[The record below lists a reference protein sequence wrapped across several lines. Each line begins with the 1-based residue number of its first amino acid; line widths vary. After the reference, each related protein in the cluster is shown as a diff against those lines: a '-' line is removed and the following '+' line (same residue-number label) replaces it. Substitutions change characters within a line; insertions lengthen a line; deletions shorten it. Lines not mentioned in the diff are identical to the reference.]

1 MKILR
6 LVLLA
11 IGVLALVLGA
21 MWLSGGT
28 TPPPPVNPQKT
39 ILAETSKT
47 IHAGWAEAETW
58 SQKLFAEQ
66 QSDIGQ
72 MLGAGRISPTEAD
85 YLMAQSNNAAAD
97 ALHRVLLAEFHRSD
111 CRTAVVKDGMAGVDT
126 LWRRLPGDARLQELR
141 QIYDVYVK
149 VARFVA
155 SSHRLS
161 PAFNGHSWK
170 SFGPHRSRVLA
181 EADSYRNN
189 AIYRRH
195 LSKIITLRD
204 GLAATNTR
212 LSEAQQQH
220 HKALYDQIVR
230 HFNRF
235 TTDQARLSQRQ
246 LLADVFHRFSSE
258 IGGQLASSLG
268 SYYARY

>member
-11 IGVLALVLGA
+11 VGVLALVLGA

-39 ILAETSKT
+39 ILAETSKS
-47 IHAGWAEAETW
+47 IHSAWAEAEAW
-58 SQKLFAEQ
+58 SQKLYAEL

-72 MLGAGRISPTEAD
+72 MQGAGRISPTEAD

-97 ALHRVLLAEFHRSD
+97 ALHRVLLQEFHRSD
-111 CRTAVVKDGMAGVDT
+111 CRPAVVGGAMAGVDT

-141 QIYDVYVK
+141 KIYGVYVK
-149 VARFVA
+149 VSRFVA
-155 SSHRLS
+155 SSHQLS
-161 PAFNGHSWK
+161 PAFNGSSWK

-181 EADSYRNN
+181 EADGYRQNTV
-189 AIYRRH
+189 YRQH
-195 LSKIITLRD
+195 LSNITTLRN
-204 GLAATNTR
+204 GLAATAER
-212 LSEAQQQH
+212 LSKAEKQH
-220 HKALYDQIVR
+220 HQALYNQIVR
-230 HFNRF
+230 HFDYY
-235 TTDQARLSQRQ
+235 TTDQARISQRSR
-246 LLADVFHRFSSE
+246 LADVFHRFSSE

>member
-47 IHAGWAEAETW
+47 IHASWAEAETW

-72 MLGAGRISPTEAD
+72 MQGAGRISPTEAD

-97 ALHRVLLAEFHRSD
+97 ALHREGAVAVAHNVGDDDVAGIER
-111 CRTAVVKDGMAGVDT
+111 AVVERLVFIGDFYREFADG
-126 LWRRLPGDARLQELR
+126 GDV
-141 QIYDVYVK
+141 IVYLV
-149 VARFVA
+149 
-155 SSHRLS
+155 
-161 PAFNGHSWK
+161 
-170 SFGPHRSRVLA
+170 
-181 EADSYRNN
+181 
-189 AIYRRH
+189 H
-195 LSKIITLRD
+195 L
-204 GLAATNTR
+204 
-212 LSEAQQQH
+212 EV
-220 HKALYDQIVR
+220 VR
-230 HFNRF
+230 HGAGPFKDKREDYHQQ
-235 TTDQARLSQRQ
+235 TK
-246 LLADVFHRFSSE
+246 
-258 IGGQLASSLG
+258 
-268 SYYARY
+268 